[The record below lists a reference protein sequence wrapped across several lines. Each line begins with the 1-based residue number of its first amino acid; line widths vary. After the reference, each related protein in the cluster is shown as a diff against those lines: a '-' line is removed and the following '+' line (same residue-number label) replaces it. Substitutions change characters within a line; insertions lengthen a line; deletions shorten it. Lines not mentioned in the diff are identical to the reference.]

1 LKAMK
6 KTYLG
11 IFLVGILLVGAVGVG
26 AATPDNVKITFDLQR
41 IAIKA
46 SNQYAAWIE
55 DGNGRYVA
63 TIAATEFTARK
74 GYIKR
79 PESLSDWIKVSNWAN
94 SSEEVVDAVSMAT
107 PGTGPVVLE
116 WDGKDSSGKIVP
128 PGTYT
133 YKLEGTIFWDK
144 RVVWSGKITTGDKP
158 SSSVATAEYYPSKD
172 TATEKGLLITNVKAS
187 YR

>member
-1 LKAMK
+1 
-6 KTYLG
+6 
-11 IFLVGILLVGAVGVG
+11 
-26 AATPDNVKITFDLQR
+26 
-41 IAIKA
+41 
-46 SNQYAAWIE
+46 
-55 DGNGRYVA
+55 
-63 TIAATEFTARK
+63 
-74 GYIKR
+74 
-79 PESLSDWIKVSNWAN
+79 
-94 SSEEVVDAVSMAT
+94 MAT